1 MPGFRPRLT
10 RPQRAARGPSPPA
23 HAPGLRAQLSEL
35 FRLSIPIIIANF
47 SYALL
52 GVTDTIMSGMAGK
65 ADLGGVA
72 IGNAFYVPAFVFL
85 QGMVGAM
92 QPLIGRHRGAGAL
105 SAIPHTHLVTLL
117 SVLCLAAVMM
127 TILALIT
134 ALAPEFG
141 EPEMDAI
148 ARGYLLYIIFC
159 IPFMG
164 LFFTLKAYCEAM
176 AHPRATL
183 FFGLVSLLLNIP
195 LNYIFIF
202 GALGV
207 PAMGGVGCG
216 TATLVAVVI
225 TTLGFGAYILA
236 HPQLR
241 PYSLFAVTRGAGGAE
256 VRDYLRLSLPL
267 GLSASVEAS
276 CFTLIAMLLAPFG
289 SLVVA
294 SHSIVMSIASF
305 LYTIPLSIGIAVSIM
320 VGYAIGERHAGHLR
334 DTIRAAYHA
343 AFINTALSMLIIG
356 VGNLELVRIYT
367 ADEEVVAYAA
377 LLLAVA
383 FCNLPVENLQTVQAF
398 VLRGFKDNRYIFTVT
413 VAAFYV
419 VSLLLGTLLSYELLP
434 LPPGLSEVLAGA
446 PGFWIGLFLGLA
458 TAAICYRV
466 RLRRHLR
473 TVAAGSFEVA

>member
-1 MPGFRPRLT
+1 MTGFRPRLT
-10 RPQRAARGPSPPA
+10 RPARAPRDPARPA
-23 HAPGLRAQLSEL
+23 QAPGLRAQLSEL

-65 ADLGGVA
+65 ADLSGVA

-105 SAIPHTHLVTLL
+105 HAIPRTHLVTLL
-117 SVLCLAAVMM
+117 SVLCLALVMM
-127 TILALIT
+127 SILALIVCF
-134 ALAPEFG
+134 APAFG
-141 EPEMDAI
+141 EQDMDDV
-148 ARGYLLYIIFC
+148 ARGYMIYIIFC

-183 FFGLVSLLLNIP
+183 FFGLVSLLLNVP

-216 TATLVAVVI
+216 TATLVAVII
-225 TTLGFGAYILA
+225 TTLGFAVYILA
-236 HPQLR
+236 HSQLR
-241 PYSLFAVTRGAGGAE
+241 PYSLFAASGGAGGAE

-267 GLSASVEAS
+267 GLSASVESS

-320 VGYAIGERHAGHLR
+320 VGYAIGERHGGHLR

-343 AFINTALSMLIIG
+343 AFINTAFSMLIIG
-356 VGNLELVRIYT
+356 ACNLHLVRIYT
-367 ADEEVVAYAA
+367 TDEEVVAYAA

-398 VLRGFKDNRYIFTVT
+398 ALRGFKDNRYIFAVT

-419 VSLLLGTLLSYELLP
+419 VSLLLGTLLSYGLLP
-434 LPPGLSEVLAGA
+434 LPQVLSVMLEGA
-446 PGFWIGLFLGLA
+446 PGFWVGLFLGLA
-458 TAAICYRV
+458 TAAICYRL
-466 RLRRHLR
+466 RLIRHLR
-473 TVAAGSFEVA
+473 AVAAGSLEAA